1 MALLDFL
8 TQGSPVQAVPTAK
21 TQETVLPDW
30 YSNYAQDILSNQQ
43 AIGAQPYQTYEGP
56 RVADFTAP
64 QKQAFEQVGQAS
76 TAYQPALQQA
86 TQSTAS
92 YNPYAGLGMA
102 SPYLQQAGQTSAS
115 QVGQYMNPYTDQV
128 VNRIG
133 ELGNRTLQEQILPGI
148 RDKFIGGGTYGGSR
162 NAELFGRGV
171 RDAMEG
177 ISAAQSQALQSGY
190 SGALGAAQTDLSRQA
205 GLGSTIAGLYGSAGA
220 QQLGQAGQLAGLGA
234 QAQQLGLQGATALGQ
249 VGAQQQGLNQQNLDL
264 AYKDF
269 QQQQAYPQQQQQNAI
284 AALQG
289 VAPAV
294 PKGALEQGMEVPG
307 TFSPSILSQM
317 GQIFATYKG
326 LTS

>member
-1 MALLDFL
+1 MGLITGDPLE
-8 TQGSPVQAVPTAK
+8 AVPTWKVEQTA
-21 TQETVLPDW
+21 LPEW
-30 YSNYAQDILSNQQ
+30 YTNYAMDILSNQQ
-43 AIGAQPYQTYEGP
+43 AIAERPYSMYGGP

-64 QKQAFEQVGQAS
+64 QQQAFDQVGQAA

-86 TQSTAS
+86 TQSTQA
-92 YNPYAGLGMA
+92 YNPYAGLRMA
-102 SPYLQQAGQTSAS
+102 APYLQQSGQTSAS

-162 NAELFGRGV
+162 NAEMFGRGV

-177 ISAAQSQALQSGY
+177 ISSAQSQALQSGY

-220 QQLGQAGQLAGLGA
+220 QQMGQAGQLASLGA

-249 VGAQQQGLNQQNLDL
+249 VGAQQQGLNQQNLDV

-269 QQQQAYPQQQQQNAI
+269 QQQQAYPQQQQQNLI
-284 AALQG
+284 AALAG
-289 VAPAV
+289 VNPAV
-294 PKGALEQGMEVPG
+294 EKGALTSGTEVPG
-307 TFSPSILSQM
+307 AYQPSTFA
-317 GQIFATYKG
+317 QIAAMFAALKG
-326 LTS
+326 MS